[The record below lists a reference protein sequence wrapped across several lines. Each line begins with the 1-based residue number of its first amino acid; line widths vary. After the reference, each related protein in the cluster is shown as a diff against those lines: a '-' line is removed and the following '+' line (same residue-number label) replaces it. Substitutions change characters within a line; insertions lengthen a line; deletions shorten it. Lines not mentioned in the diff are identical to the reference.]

1 MRRFL
6 VIAVLTALLTLLF
19 SYPLTLVDDLGRVVT
34 INSLPHRVVSAAPA
48 ATRYLIYLN
57 LQEKVVGV
65 TSWDILNVE
74 KIGNM
79 VPLNIEKIVSL
90 KPDVVLTF
98 GGFQAGEIP
107 KLEKFGLT
115 VFAINP
121 TTLTDILRDLVLVG
135 TIFSKGEEAKQLAD
149 ELQKKMLEVAKKAY
163 KVPVDK
169 RLKVLY
175 LMGTPDSGMKE
186 FWTAVAGSYMNDLIT
201 LAGGRNIAGNLSGPN
216 GWAPV
221 SLEYIVKENPDAII
235 VASFIPDSDEK
246 VMNSILSYQPFSQ
259 LKAAKNKKVLVVDGN
274 VANQPS
280 PQIFKLLEEVYRFLY
295 EEE

>member
-6 VIAVLTALLTLLF
+6 VVTVLITLLVALF
-19 SYPLTLVDDLGRVVT
+19 AYPLTLVDDMGRVVT
-34 INSLPHRVVSAAPA
+34 IKALPQRVVSAAPA
-48 ATRYLIYLN
+48 ATRYLIYLG
-57 LQEKVVGV
+57 LQDKVVGV
-65 TSWDILNVE
+65 TNWDTLNAE

-90 KPDVVLTF
+90 KPDIVLTF

-121 TTLTDILRDLVLVG
+121 TTLNDILRDLVVVG
-135 TIFSKGEEAKQLAD
+135 TIFSEGEEAKKLAD
-149 ELQKKMLEVAKKAY
+149 NLQKKMLTVAKKAY
-163 KVPVDK
+163 KIPVDK

-221 SLEYIVKENPDAII
+221 SIEYIVKENPDAII
-235 VASFIPDSDEK
+235 VASFVPGAKEK
-246 VMNSILSYQPFSQ
+246 IINSIVSYQPFKE
-259 LKAAKNKKVLVVDGN
+259 LNAVKNKKILVIDGN
-274 VANQPS
+274 VASQPS
-280 PQIFKLLEEVYRFLY
+280 PQTFKLLEEIYKFLY
-295 EEE
+295 EEK

>member
-90 KPDVVLTF
+90 RPDVVLTF

-175 LMGTPDSGMKE
+175 LMGAPDSGMKE
-186 FWTAVAGSYMNDLIT
+186 FWTAVTGSYMNDLIT

-235 VASFIPDSDEK
+235 VASFIPGSDKK

-259 LKAAKNKKVLVVDGN
+259 LKAVKNKKVLVVDGN